1 MNTEP
6 QKTDVALPTVARLED
21 ITATGIYRLPTGIV
35 RATLPSPGGSEPHR
49 YDVFDAA
56 GQLVRQTCEKDGV
69 WYERQRLS
77 DAWTDWSR
85 LD

>member
-6 QKTDVALPTVARLED
+6 QKADVVLPPVARLED
-21 ITATGIYRLPTGIV
+21 ITETGSYRLPTGIV
-35 RATLPSPGGSEPHR
+35 NATLPSPGSSGPRR

-56 GQLVRQTCEKDGV
+56 GQIVQQTCEKDGV
-69 WYERQRLS
+69 WYERQRLP
-77 DAWTDWSR
+77 DAWADWSR

>member
-6 QKTDVALPTVARLED
+6 KKTDVVLPLVARLED
-21 ITATGIYRLPTGIV
+21 ITASGIYRLPTGIV
-35 RATLPSPGGSEPHR
+35 KATLPSPGSSEPRR

-56 GQLVRQTCEKDGV
+56 GQIVQKTCEKDGV
-69 WYERQRLS
+69 WYERQRLP
-77 DAWTDWSR
+77 DAWAGWSR